1 MRGAIMQWT
10 ASRQSAAVARRR
22 SLDRETTITLFAV
35 AVVLMLLAR
44 WGDARRRR
52 APHGGLALLPWH
64 ALMFVSLVG
73 MLFLGVH
80 LLSFMGA
87 RN

>member
-1 MRGAIMQWT
+1 M
-10 ASRQSAAVARRR
+10 
-22 SLDRETTITLFAV
+22 DRDTTITLFAV
-35 AVVLMLLAR
+35 AIVLMLLAR

-52 APHGGLALLPWH
+52 APHGTLALLPWH
-64 ALMFVSLVG
+64 AMMFVALVG

-80 LLSFMGA
+80 LLSFFGV